1 MQVVYP
7 QRDLSYPGGFEEF
20 FVLSSHYFMYAPNGS
35 LVKSRARKK
44 HVVGLRINC
53 TKFWME
59 DQRLQNTGD
68 LLDTEIVFYLQGLFT
83 HD

>member
-1 MQVVYP
+1 
-7 QRDLSYPGGFEEF
+7 
-20 FVLSSHYFMYAPNGS
+20 MYAPNGS